1 MGSRRSGYR
10 TSRQLMAS
18 VSVVGL
24 GPAGLDRTSQE
35 ARTILE
41 DPDVKV
47 ILRTERHPAA
57 RELAALR
64 DVEFCDE
71 LYNSAAEI
79 EHVYR
84 AIAQRVLAAAA
95 IGPVAYAVPG
105 SPGLGER
112 SVALLV
118 EGAAEAALPLELI
131 EGESFLSLAMHRA
144 GVDALARGLQVL
156 DAHGL
161 PEPLLLHLPTLIGHV
176 DRTTIAADL
185 ALALSKTLLPAT
197 PITVMQR
204 LGSPDEAVRTI
215 DLGELATTA
224 VDERTTLFLD
234 PPAVGWPGLVQT
246 NLLLR
251 AECPWDRVQTHHS
264 LVEHLIE
271 ESYELVEAL
280 AGLSTDAPAGDPDF
294 AAYAHVEEELGDL
307 LLQVVFHATLANE
320 AVGLSTEEVAEG
332 IRRKLVDRHPHVFGD
347 VDAPDADHVRRN
359 WDAAKQVEKGRHS
372 ILDGVPKAMPALSRS
387 AKLQR
392 RAAGVGFDWPDVTG
406 AVAKVAEEARELAEI
421 SDDPGR
427 VVHETGDLLFSLV
440 NVARHLD
447 VDPELA
453 LKMASDRFEARFRE
467 MEAEGPLAGLS
478 LTELDQRWERAKGST
493 G

>member
-1 MGSRRSGYR
+1 
-10 TSRQLMAS
+10 MAT
-18 VSVVGL
+18 VRVVGL
-24 GPAGLDRTSQE
+24 GPAGLDRLDGG
-35 ARTILE
+35 ARTALE
-41 DPDVKV
+41 DPAVTV
-47 ILRTERHPAA
+47 IVRTERHPASV
-57 RELAALR
+57 ELAALR
-64 DVEFCDE
+64 SVQFCDD
-71 LYNSAAEI
+71 LYQAATEI
-79 EHVYR
+79 EDVYQ
-84 AIAQRVLAAAA
+84 AIAQRVLASAAK
-95 IGPVAYAVPG
+95 GPVVYAVPG

-118 EGAAEAALPLELI
+118 ESAAASGVTLEVVD
-131 EGESFLSLAMHRA
+131 GESFLGLAMQRA
-144 GVDALARGLQVL
+144 GVDALARGLQLL
-156 DAHGL
+156 DGHAL

-176 DRTTIAADL
+176 DRSTVAAEV
-185 ALALSKTLLPAT
+185 ALALSKTLLADT
-197 PITVMQR
+197 AITVMQR
-204 LGSPDEAVRTI
+204 LGSPDEDVRTVE
-215 DLGELATTA
+215 LGELAATE

-307 LLQVVFHATLANE
+307 LLQVLFHATLAKE

-347 VDAPDADHVRRN
+347 ADAPDADHVRRN
-359 WDAAKQVEKGRHS
+359 WDVAKQAEKGRKS
-372 ILDGVPKAMPALSRS
+372 ILDGVPTAMPALSRS

-392 RAAGVGFDWPDVTG
+392 RASGVGFDWPDVTG
-406 AVAKVAEEARELAEI
+406 AVAKVAEEARELSQV
-421 SDDPGR
+421 SDDPAR
-427 VVHETGDLLFSLV
+427 VAHETGDLLFSLV

-453 LKMASDRFEARFRE
+453 LRMASDRFEARFRE
-467 MEAEGPLAGLS
+467 MEAEGPLQGLS
-478 LTELDQRWERAKGST
+478 LVQLDERWERAKGLA